1 MASRRF
7 VQFRCRTLK
16 SWSRPRQV
24 IAKAESLVKVDNPRF
39 VVTNLPKQHVGSIHN
54 VYKKLYCARG
64 DMENR
69 IKEQQLYLFA
79 DRTSCS
85 QMRAN
90 QLRLC
95 LSSFAYVLMQALRW
109 LGLKGTP
116 FTNAQ
121 CSTLQVK
128 LLKIA
133 ARADVSVRQVWFSWS
148 ENYPWQ
154 RQFSGV
160 AANLIKVQVRAPP
173 A

>member
-1 MASRRF
+1 MLA
-7 VQFRCRTLK
+7 
-16 SWSRPRQV
+16 
-24 IAKAESLVKVDNPRF
+24 AYHD
-39 VVTNLPKQHVGSIHN
+39 
-54 VYKKLYCARG
+54 VYEKLYCARD

-69 IKEQQLYLFA
+69 IKEQQLCLFA

-116 FTNAQ
+116 FANAQ
-121 CSTLQVK
+121 CSTLRVK

-133 ARADVSVRQVWFSWS
+133 ARVDVSVRRVWFSWS

-154 RQFSGV
+154 RQFSRV
-160 AANLIKVQVRAPP
+160 VANLKQVQVHAPP

>member
-1 MASRRF
+1 
-7 VQFRCRTLK
+7 
-16 SWSRPRQV
+16 
-24 IAKAESLVKVDNPRF
+24 
-39 VVTNLPKQHVGSIHN
+39 
-54 VYKKLYCARG
+54 
-64 DMENR
+64 MENC
-69 IKEQQLYLFA
+69 IKEQQLCLFA

-90 QLRLC
+90 QLRLYF
-95 LSSFAYVLMQALRW
+95 SSFAYVLMQALRR

-116 FTNAQ
+116 ITNAQ

-133 ARADVSVRQVWFSWS
+133 ARVDVSVRRVWFSWS

-154 RQFSGV
+154 RQFSRV
-160 AANLIKVQVRAPP
+160 VANLKQVQVRAPP

>member
-7 VQFRCRTLK
+7 VQFRYRTLK
-16 SWSRPRQV
+16 SLSRPRQV
-24 IAKAESLVKVDNPRF
+24 IAKAESLVKGDNPRF
-39 VVTNLPKQHVGSIHN
+39 VVTNLPKQHAGSIHN
-54 VYKKLYCARG
+54 VYEKLYCARG

-69 IKEQQLYLFA
+69 IKEQQLCLFA

-85 QMRAN
+85 QMRTN
-90 QLRLC
+90 QLF
-95 LSSFAYVLMQALRW
+95 SSFAYVLMQALRR

-133 ARADVSVRQVWFSWS
+133 ARVDVNVRRVWFSWS

-154 RQFSGV
+154 RQFSRV
-160 AANLIKVQVRAPP
+160 VANLKQVQVRAPP
-173 A
+173 V

>member
-116 FTNAQ
+116 FANAQ
-121 CSTLQVK
+121 CSTLRVK
-128 LLKIA
+128 LLK
-133 ARADVSVRQVWFSWS
+133 
-148 ENYPWQ
+148 
-154 RQFSGV
+154 
-160 AANLIKVQVRAPP
+160 NLCTGGCQRAPGVVFMV
-173 A
+173 

>member
-1 MASRRF
+1 
-7 VQFRCRTLK
+7 
-16 SWSRPRQV
+16 
-24 IAKAESLVKVDNPRF
+24 
-39 VVTNLPKQHVGSIHN
+39 
-54 VYKKLYCARG
+54 
-64 DMENR
+64 MENR

-116 FTNAQ
+116 FANAQ
-121 CSTLQVK
+121 CSTLLVK

-133 ARADVSVRQVWFSWS
+133 ARVDVSVRRVWFSWS

-154 RQFSGV
+154 RQFSRV
-160 AANLIKVQVRAPP
+160 VANLKQVPVRAPP